1 MDAVVRDHQDVWR
14 FEAGERLIRGVV
26 RKIVFRHVGHGWLSA
41 QFNSRLPV
49 LTPALLIIQQS
60 LEANSLT
67 FNWHQIG
74 MAAVAG
80 GGAYLIKNFLE
91 PTKIIEK
98 V

>member
-1 MDAVVRDHQDVWR
+1 MSNKVVSKQFSLKWRDIV
-14 FEAGERLIRGVV
+14 RGF
-26 RKIVFRHVGHGWLSA
+26 ILA
-41 QFNSRLPV
+41 V

>member
-1 MDAVVRDHQDVWR
+1 MSKKVISKQFSLKWRDIVRG
-14 FEAGERLIRGVV
+14 FILA
-26 RKIVFRHVGHGWLSA
+26 
-41 QFNSRLPV
+41 V

-60 LEANSLT
+60 LEAGSLT

-91 PTKIIEK
+91 PTKVIEK

>member
-1 MDAVVRDHQDVWR
+1 MAKKVISKQFSLKWRDIVRG
-14 FEAGERLIRGVV
+14 FILA
-26 RKIVFRHVGHGWLSA
+26 
-41 QFNSRLPV
+41 V

-60 LEANSLT
+60 LEAGSLT

-80 GGAYLIKNFLE
+80 GGAYLLKNFLE
-91 PTKIIEK
+91 PTKVIEK

>member
-1 MDAVVRDHQDVWR
+1 MAKKVISKQFSLKWRDVVRG
-14 FEAGERLIRGVV
+14 FILA
-26 RKIVFRHVGHGWLSA
+26 
-41 QFNSRLPV
+41 V

-60 LEANSLT
+60 LEAGSLT

-91 PTKIIEK
+91 PTKAIEK
-98 V
+98 L

>member
-1 MDAVVRDHQDVWR
+1 MSKKVISKQFSLKWRDIVRG
-14 FEAGERLIRGVV
+14 FILA
-26 RKIVFRHVGHGWLSA
+26 
-41 QFNSRLPV
+41 V

-60 LEANSLT
+60 LEVGSLT

-91 PTKIIEK
+91 PTKAIEK
-98 V
+98 L